1 MAASMSSSGSTS
13 TMSCGE
19 TNLLAQCQYNVKNIF
34 DGDTANTNAMYG
46 AYSGG
51 NKVNPWVELDLGE
64 IQQVYE
70 VQVYDRGDM
79 GTRATP
85 LGTFEVALSNAPY
98 PDSDKVRSGY
108 PPPFGRIPSPRSVG
122 MDLAPS
128 ASAGGVQLPHRR
140 GPRRDSGHPHLAV
153 VPRLCALRR
162 RDAAGLGPRD
172 CAA

>member
-13 TMSCGE
+13 AT
-19 TNLLAQCQYNVKNIF
+19 QYNVKNIF
-34 DGDTANTNAMYG
+34 DGDTEDTG
-46 AYSGG
+46 ATGMAWSGD
-51 NKVNPWVELDLGE
+51 NKVDPWIELDLGE

-70 VQVYDRGDM
+70 VRVYDRGDL
-79 GTRATP
+79 GTRTTP
-85 LGTFEVALSNAPY
+85 LGFFEVALSNAPY
-98 PDSDKVRSGY
+98 PDSDNVRSGY

-140 GPRRDSGHPHLAV
+140 EPRRDSGHPHLAV

-162 RDAAGLGPRD
+162 RDAAGLGPQS
-172 CAA
+172 CAARDRRLCRREC